1 MTLSTVQIS
10 KLWEAF
16 SVFDTEGNGSISLA
30 ELAQVTQ
37 SLGQSL
43 HPAQLREMLRE
54 VDTDNSG
61 SIDFAEF
68 QALMISQ
75 VGDRRSRLELAFSV
89 FDENNNGYITLDEL
103 QAVMGQFGLS
113 EAELK
118 AMLQEVDKD
127 GDGAINL
134 AEFME
139 ILPEEVN
146 SELPQLTYRYSW
158 GF

>member
-75 VGDRRSRLELAFSV
+75 VGDRRSR
-89 FDENNNGYITLDEL
+89 
-103 QAVMGQFGLS
+103 
-113 EAELK
+113 
-118 AMLQEVDKD
+118 
-127 GDGAINL
+127 
-134 AEFME
+134 
-139 ILPEEVN
+139 
-146 SELPQLTYRYSW
+146 
-158 GF
+158 